1 MRRSVLGEAVYRDPK
16 LVVGVIVFLR
26 GRCCLYFSGVV
37 FLYLILDSWHEALGF
52 SGFLGSALVMP
63 AVWHGLTQRLPSHY
77 TVPYDQVRMTNLIT
91 ASITL
96 NLNEIH

>member
-1 MRRSVLGEAVYRDPK
+1 M
-16 LVVGVIVFLR
+16 FLR

-37 FLYLILDSWHEALGF
+37 LLYLILDSWHEALGF

-63 AVWHGLTQRLPSHY
+63 AVWHDLTQRLPSHY
-77 TVPYDQVRMTNLIT
+77 TVPYDQVRMTNLLT

-96 NLNEIH
+96 NLNKIH